1 MFRSTSAL
9 AGALALG
16 ASLAA
21 CGNGGGS
28 SATSATSAPPVA
40 QTPFPTTTS
49 TDYAACARAWVPP
62 VATPPAGTAFCASL
76 ATLPD
81 AQGNGSENGK
91 ACRVRAAA
99 DIVKEMGQG
108 WNLGN
113 TLDAFGNTANPLA
126 DETQWGNPK
135 TTKALVDAVR
145 KAGFTTMRVPVSW
158 DDHMSGSARTIDPAW
173 LDRVEEVLRYA
184 LDDGMTVIVNI
195 HHNNGWEA
203 PTQANEAGAK
213 DTLVKLWT
221 QIATRLRGYDHH
233 LVFEVMNEPRVAP
246 NGVDDWVGKVEYYD
260 VLNRLDAAALAAIR
274 ATGGNNARRLVMIP
288 TYAAAPDDAQ
298 LDALVLPADPMIALS
313 SHAYRPW
320 SFAGDQ
326 KGTSVFMGQAELDQ
340 LFARLNTKFVAKG
353 IPVVIG
359 EWASTDKGNAAER
372 VKHAA
377 YFVKGAHK
385 YGMPTVWWDN
395 GNHTPAPTASDVMAL
410 LDRATNT
417 WVHQDIN
424 DAIFCAA
431 Q

>member
-1 MFRSTSAL
+1 MIRFTSTL

-21 CGNGGGS
+21 CGGGGGGS
-28 SATSATSAPPVA
+28 AAATPAPTAQAPAPATTSADTA
-40 QTPFPTTTS
+40 T
-49 TDYAACARAWVPP
+49 CARAYVPP
-62 VATPPAGTAFCASL
+62 VATPPAGSAFCASL
-76 ATLPD
+76 ATAPD

-91 ACRVRAAA
+91 SCRARSAA

-113 TLDAFGNTANPLA
+113 TLDAYGDTADPLA
-126 DETQWGNPK
+126 DETHWGNPK

-145 KAGFTTMRVPVSW
+145 KAGFTTLRLPVSW

-173 LDRVEEVLRYA
+173 LDRVEEVARYA

-195 HHNNGWEA
+195 HHNNDWEA
-203 PTQANEAGAK
+203 PTTANEAAAK

-221 QIATRLRGYDHH
+221 QIATRLGGYDHH

-246 NGVDDWVGKVEYYD
+246 NGVDDWVGKAEYYD
-260 VLNRLDAAALAAIR
+260 VLNRLDAAALAAVR

-320 SFAGDQ
+320 NFAGDQ
-326 KGTSVFMGQAELDQ
+326 NGTSVFSGQAELDQ

-372 VKHAA
+372 TKHAA
-377 YFVKGAHK
+377 YFVKGAHR
-385 YGMPTVWWDN
+385 YGIPTVWWDN
-395 GNHTPAPTASDVMAL
+395 GNHTLTPTASDVMAL

>member
-1 MFRSTSAL
+1 MFRSTFTL

-28 SATSATSAPPVA
+28 SASTAPPAA
-40 QTPFPTTTS
+40 QTPSPTTTS
-49 TDYAACARAWVPP
+49 TDYATCARAYVAP
-62 VATPPAGTAFCASL
+62 VATPPAGTAFCSSL
-76 ATLPD
+76 ATVPD

-91 ACRVRAAA
+91 TCRVRTAA
-99 DIVKEMGQG
+99 DVVKEMGQG

-113 TLDAFGNTANPLA
+113 TLDAYGNTANPLA

-158 DDHMSGSARTIDPAW
+158 DDHMSGNARTIDPAW

-213 DTLVKLWT
+213 DTLAKLWT

-246 NGVDDWVGKVEYYD
+246 NGVDDWVGKAEYYD
-260 VLNRLDAAALAAIR
+260 VLNRLNAAALAAIR

-288 TYAAAPDDAQ
+288 TYAAAPDAQ

-320 SFAGDQ
+320 NFAGDQ
-326 KGTSVFMGQAELDQ
+326 KGTSVFAGQAELDQ

-372 VKHAA
+372 VQHAA
-377 YFVKGAHK
+377 YFVKGARG
-385 YGMPTVWWDN
+385 YGIPTVWWDN
-395 GNHTPAPTASDVMAL
+395 GNHTLTPTANDVMAL